1 VLQLLGSKKLLE
13 VKPELFKRHT
23 VAIEATILC
32 FINGIVS
39 FGHSFV
45 LA

>member
-1 VLQLLGSKKLLE
+1 MEFLE
-13 VKPELFKRHT
+13 VKPGLLERHT
-23 VAIEATILC
+23 VAIEAGILR

-45 LA
+45 LAETDTKL